1 MSQKISAKNLQ
12 YNTTLPPFL
21 ARLRGEHP
29 SGADR
34 DGPDPILAGRRR
46 AIKPRSGSA
55 EAEDAPLVVDDQGNA
70 VDVTVGADGSVKEKE
85 SAENPQPDAS
95 PAEDTLAEEASA
107 KVEKLA
113 DIGGQRKKRKIG
125 KIIGAE
131 AEEDDL
137 EDKHG
142 KSDKSSRPKAGN
154 TSTTEK
160 KDDPAAGAKSKP
172 KKKAKKVK
180 LSFGDDEG

>member
-21 ARLRGEHP
+21 ARLRGENP

-46 AIKPRSGSA
+46 AVKPRSGSA

-85 SAENPQPDAS
+85 SAEKPQDAS
-95 PAEDTLAEEASA
+95 PGEGTLATEASA
-107 KVEKLA
+107 KVGEKLA

-131 AEEDDL
+131 TEEDDP

-154 TSTTEK
+154 ALAAEK
-160 KDDPAAGAKSKP
+160 EDPTVVAKPKP